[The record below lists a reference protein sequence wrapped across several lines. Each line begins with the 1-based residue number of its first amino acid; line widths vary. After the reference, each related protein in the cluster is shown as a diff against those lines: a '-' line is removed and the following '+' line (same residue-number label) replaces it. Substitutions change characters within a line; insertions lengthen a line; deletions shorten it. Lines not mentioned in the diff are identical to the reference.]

1 MSLYVQG
8 RIINFMVVELCA
20 EYKISYANVFSQR
33 FVKNT
38 RKTDDAKLVFDP
50 LGRPGKLGSTENFCN
65 FGKVKEGHCVIVT
78 VIMMLAMFIFYFCL
92 KQQDKHCIKHYD
104 CDYDCDYDK
113 KIRYKYG
120 P

>member
-20 EYKISYANVFSQR
+20 EYKISYAHVFSQR

-65 FGKVKEGHCVIVT
+65 FGKVKEGHCVLFSCHSHNDIGNVYLLFVCKAT
-78 VIMMLAMFIFYFCL
+78 
-92 KQQDKHCIKHYD
+92 
-104 CDYDCDYDK
+104 
-113 KIRYKYG
+113 G
-120 P
+120 

>member
-38 RKTDDAKLVFDP
+38 RKSDDAKLVFDP

-65 FGKVKEGHCVIVT
+65 FGKVKEGHCV
-78 VIMMLAMFIFYFCL
+78 LFFCHSHSHSHSHNAIGNVYL
-92 KQQDKHCIKHYD
+92 LFLSKAT
-104 CDYDCDYDK
+104 
-113 KIRYKYG
+113 G
-120 P
+120 